1 MKNFKKFFDG
11 YAAIPFAILLFI
23 FFAPT
28 VMVGGFMFASYV
40 FGVLPDTALCEKV
53 EKK

>member
-1 MKNFKKFFDG
+1 MKNFKDFFDE

-28 VMVGGFMFASYV
+28 VMVGGFVFASYV
-40 FGVLPDTALCEKV
+40 FGVLPNTPLCEKV